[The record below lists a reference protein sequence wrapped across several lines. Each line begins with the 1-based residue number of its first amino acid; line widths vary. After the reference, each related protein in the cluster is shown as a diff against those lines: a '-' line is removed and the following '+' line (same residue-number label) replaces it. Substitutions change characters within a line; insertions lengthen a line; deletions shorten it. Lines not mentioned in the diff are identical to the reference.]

1 MLRRALTLEVAWV
14 PACAGMTEVG
24 AVGSCPRRNDGRGAG
39 SCLRRND
46 GWGRGGCCWVVGD
59 WCEQALGKGE
69 MARVDVEEC
78 GLDSEDAVVDA
89 L

>member
-24 AVGSCPRRNDGRGAG
+24 AVGSC
-39 SCLRRND
+39 LRRND

-59 WCEQALGKGE
+59 WCERALGKGE
-69 MARVDVEEC
+69 VARVDVEEC